1 MLVADLAQGR
11 DEAGGRCEETALAH
25 DGLDDDRG
33 RVGRRALLLQNPLER
48 VYRGV
53 AAAPRLVRV
62 VRLNIRLNLCTT
74 SFSSENCTS
83 AVLL

>member
-11 DEAGGRCEETALAH
+11 NEAGGRCEEAALAH

-48 VYRGV
+48 VYGGV

-62 VRLNIRLNLCTT
+62 IRLHVRLNLRTT
-74 SFSSENCTS
+74 SFSSEKCIS